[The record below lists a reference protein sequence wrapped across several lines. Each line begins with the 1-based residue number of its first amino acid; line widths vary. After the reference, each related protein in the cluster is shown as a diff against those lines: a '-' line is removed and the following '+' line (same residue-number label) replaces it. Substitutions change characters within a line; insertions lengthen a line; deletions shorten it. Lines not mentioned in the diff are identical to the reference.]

1 MEIEGSSGPS
11 PKKMSLG
18 KLHSDNTNKATDQA
32 KLIADR
38 YNQVNARSPF
48 FLIQR
53 DMELTE

>member
-1 MEIEGSSGPS
+1 METPS